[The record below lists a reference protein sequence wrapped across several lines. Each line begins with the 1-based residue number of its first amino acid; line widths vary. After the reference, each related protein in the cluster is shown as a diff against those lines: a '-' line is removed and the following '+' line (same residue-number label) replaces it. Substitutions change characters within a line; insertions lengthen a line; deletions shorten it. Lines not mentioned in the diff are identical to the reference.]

1 MAVIEAARPRGVPF
15 FVKRWRTIWLFAGL
29 HLVVAATA
37 CGYGRE
43 ARGVNLEPS
52 IHRVAI
58 PVFRNDTYEAGL
70 ESVVTDAIRGEFL
83 LHRFVELANVEDAD
97 AVLVGVIRKFNTKP
111 ISFSRSDF
119 AVEYRASMQ
128 VHVKIVLP
136 DGRVIWNDRNIAQ
149 IADYQAPP
157 DIFESEANKKSAIR
171 SIADRMADDLH
182 ARIFDG
188 FAE

>member
-1 MAVIEAARPRGVPF
+1 M
-15 FVKRWRTIWLFAGL
+15 
-29 HLVVAATA
+29 AATS
-37 CGYGRE
+37 CGYARE
-43 ARGVNLEPS
+43 ARGVNLDSS

-97 AVLVGVIRKFNTKP
+97 AVLVGVIRKFNSKP

-136 DGRVIWNDRNIAQ
+136 DGRVIWNDRTIAQ

-157 DIFESEANKKSAIR
+157 DIFESEANKKGAIR
-171 SIADRMADDLH
+171 SIAERMADDLH

>member
-1 MAVIEAARPRGVPF
+1 MAASEAARPTGVPF
-15 FVKRWRTIWLFAGL
+15 FVERGR
-29 HLVVAATA
+29 LVRILVGMLLLVNSTS
-37 CGYGRE
+37 CGYARE
-43 ARGVNLEPS
+43 ARGVNLDRS

-70 ESVVTDAIRGEFL
+70 ESVVTDALRTEFL

-111 ISFSRSDF
+111 ISFSRSNF

-136 DGRVIWNDRNIAQ
+136 DGEVIWNDRNVAQ

-157 DIFESEANKKSAIR
+157 DIFASEANKKDAIR
-171 SIADRMADDLH
+171 RIAERVADDLH